1 MNSIRWFL
9 VTNLGALAAL
19 WANLYG
25 LPALG
30 WFTLLAA
37 FVCMQVMLFFVWGSW
52 ITVSALFG
60 FFFSVY
66 TLSGPFEVLFGS
78 GGIRP
83 FSPPFYVQ
91 EWLTDASLAVM
102 GICWGMMCVRFS
114 RRLAPVDGELRPRL
128 NLGTYATALMAAA
141 TLSEIINM
149 IRAGGPSVLLA
160 GKAVYQAQTADLRF
174 TLPSATVALVAF
186 SFRGLYYANTRR
198 IAWIVPGSFTLFA
211 LPLLGI
217 HLVLG
222 QRLEIASYLL
232 AFLLGFTYR
241 KPLIRFPWRWALL
254 GVGLYLVI
262 APLYGFRWVFP
273 LIISGQHVEIEAST
287 AGRLLFSSLNPAAN
301 EFGGTFGNYSTYL
314 QTGEQ
319 ELLYGKSYLT
329 GLLEVLP
336 SFLFPGEKPKAITY
350 EFRDRFFP
358 QQAQRSRIAG
368 TAFSSLLEA
377 RMNFGT
383 SGVFLVFSLWGTLLA
398 FVEKLK
404 QETQSVWYAVFYS
417 TLAQLAMIFHRSSA
431 GGLIGGYLWVA
442 VILGM
447 VWTVRLIWNHRLEHK
462 TARGIASSTSSPA

>member
-9 VTNLGALAAL
+9 VTNLLTLATL
-19 WANLYG
+19 WANQYG

-30 WFTLLAA
+30 WFTLLTA
-37 FVCMQVMLFFVWGSW
+37 FVSLQVMLFYAWRSW
-52 ITVSALFG
+52 VTVSALFG
-60 FFFSVY
+60 FFFLLY
-66 TLSGPFEVLFGS
+66 TLSGPYEVLFGS
-78 GGIRP
+78 GEIPP

-91 EWLTDASLAVM
+91 QWLTDASLAVM
-102 GICWGMMCVRFS
+102 GICWGAVCVRLS
-114 RRLAPVDGELRPRL
+114 RRLIPAGSELRPRL
-128 NLGTYATALMAAA
+128 HLGTYATALMAAA
-141 TLSEIINM
+141 TLGEIINM
-149 IRAGGPSVLLA
+149 IRAGGPGILLA
-160 GKAVYQAQTADLRF
+160 GKAVYQAQTADIRF

-186 SFRGLYYANTRR
+186 SFWGLYYAHTPRQTWK
-198 IAWIVPGSFTLFA
+198 ASVGFMLFA
-211 LPLLGI
+211 VPLLGI
-217 HLVLG
+217 HLLLG

-329 GLLEVLP
+329 GLLGVVP

-417 TLAQLAMIFHRSSA
+417 TLAQLAMIFHRSGA
-431 GGLIGGYLWVA
+431 GGFIGGYLWVA
-442 VILGM
+442 MVIGTTW
-447 VWTVRLIWNHRLEHK
+447 VGWLIWRHIRRLK
-462 TARGIASSTSSPA
+462 PMATASSTSSPA

>member
-1 MNSIRWFL
+1 MRGARWFL
-9 VTNLGALAAL
+9 ATNLLTLATL
-19 WANLYG
+19 WANQYG

-37 FVCMQVMLFFVWGSW
+37 FVCVQVMLFFVWGSW

-60 FFFSVY
+60 FFFSLY

-78 GGIRP
+78 GEIPP

-91 EWLTDASLAVM
+91 EWLTDASLTVM

-114 RRLAPVDGELRPRL
+114 RRLARVDTDLRPRL
-128 NLGTYATALMAAA
+128 DLGACATALVAIS

-149 IRAGGPSVLLA
+149 IRAGGPAILLA
-160 GKAVYQAQTADLRF
+160 GKAVYQAQTADIRF

-186 SFRGLYYANTRR
+186 SFWGLYYAHTPRR
-198 IAWIVPGSFTLFA
+198 TWMASVGFTLFA
-211 LPLLGI
+211 VPLLGI
-217 HLVLG
+217 HLLLG
-222 QRLEIASYLL
+222 QRLEIASYLF

-241 KPLIRFPWRWALL
+241 KPLARFPWRWALL
-254 GVGLYLVI
+254 GTALYLLM

-319 ELLYGKSYLT
+319 ELLCGKSYLT
-329 GLLEVLP
+329 GLLGVVP

-383 SGVFLVFSLWGTLLA
+383 AGVFFVFSLWGTLLA

-417 TLAQLAMIFHRSSA
+417 TLAQLAMISHRSGA

-442 VILGM
+442 MVIGTTWV
-447 VWTVRLIWNHRLEHK
+447 VWLIWRHIRSLK
-462 TARGIASSTSSPA
+462 PTATASSTSSLA